1 MSNISNG
8 WDQCKRDI
16 FYRFDDQKRD
26 LEKLTTN
33 IEVLNNKLNK
43 YVVAFEVFKKEMQI
57 KSSVW
62 GLVGGCIPVAVG
74 LLAWLLQEL
83 INK

>member
-16 FYRFDDQKRD
+16 FNRFDDQKETLNK
-26 LEKLTTN
+26 LETN
-33 IEVLNNKLNK
+33 IEVMKGKLNK
-43 YVVAFEVFKKEMQI
+43 YVTDFEVFKKEMQI
-57 KSSVW
+57 KSGVW